1 VDSRDAQDLI
11 KPLRSVDLGSG
22 VGNCLGNIAL
32 YTGSSSIGCEY
43 MPNPSRLARLQ
54 IGEIKVRWQMW
65 AVKGNQECE
74 AIEGDFCS
82 DSTVIKA
89 LQKADLVVSFNAFR
103 LNVIQEL
110 TCCRIACQQ
119 LRFYART

>member
-1 VDSRDAQDLI
+1 
-11 KPLRSVDLGSG
+11 
-22 VGNCLGNIAL
+22 
-32 YTGSSSIGCEY
+32 

-54 IGEIKVRWQMW
+54 IDEIKVRWQMW

-89 LQKADLVVSFNAFR
+89 LQKADLVVS
-103 LNVIQEL
+103 LEEL
-110 TCCRIACQQ
+110 RPAISSINSRSHSLSTTTL
-119 LRFYART
+119 LRPH

>member
-1 VDSRDAQDLI
+1 VNGGATKVLI
-11 KPLRSVDLGSG
+11 RLLRSVDLGSG

-32 YTGSSSIGCEY
+32 YTGSTSIGCEY

-54 IGEIKVRWQMW
+54 IDEIKVRWQMW

-89 LQKADLVVSFNAFR
+89 LQKADLVVS
-103 LNVIQEL
+103 LEEL
-110 TCCRIACQQ
+110 RPAISSINSRSHSLSTTTL
-119 LRFYART
+119 LRPH